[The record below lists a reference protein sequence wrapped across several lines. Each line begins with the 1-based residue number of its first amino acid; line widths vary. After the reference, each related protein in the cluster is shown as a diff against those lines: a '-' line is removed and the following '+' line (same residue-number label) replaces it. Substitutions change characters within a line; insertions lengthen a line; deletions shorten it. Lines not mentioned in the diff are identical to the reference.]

1 MNWHPQNFSLT
12 GFAGSIVVMCRHPK
26 NAVIQSR
33 AVGMVKEQAVRSP
46 AFRRKVSAFGPAAG
60 HQPSQYLKG
69 EHPMIIDSTDH
80 RNSTRRGF
88 VQNLTAGA
96 AGMTFFSALT
106 SLSTPALAVQEA
118 KPKIPPGA
126 GLANL
131 ENVKH
136 AKTLVE
142 LKPWR
147 SVFPSITA
155 PMITALGP
163 KDIPE
168 SRLAIGFA
176 HIVAPGNYSGP
187 AHKHAFD
194 HYIWMIGTSDNFVGI
209 DADMEFQL
217 DGVNHQINYPFY
229 AFIPKGM
236 SHCPLIVKRI
246 GKPLIFIDARLMDP
260 GTTEGPE
267 RL

>member
-1 MNWHPQNFSLT
+1 
-12 GFAGSIVVMCRHPK
+12 
-26 NAVIQSR
+26 
-33 AVGMVKEQAVRSP
+33 
-46 AFRRKVSAFGPAAG
+46 
-60 HQPSQYLKG
+60 
-69 EHPMIIDSTDH
+69 MIIDNTDNK
-80 RNSTRRGF
+80 NSTRRGF
-88 VQNLTAGA
+88 VQNITAGA
-96 AGMTFFSALT
+96 AGIAFFSALA
-106 SLSTPALAVQEA
+106 SLSTPIQASQEA
-118 KPKIPPGA
+118 KPKIPPGR

-136 AKTLVE
+136 GKTLFE

-147 SVFPSITA
+147 SVFDSITA

-163 KDIPE
+163 KDHPD

-176 HIVAPGNYSGP
+176 HIVAPGDYSSP

-194 HYIWMIGTSDNFVGI
+194 HYIFMIGTSDNFVGI

-217 DGVNHQINYPFY
+217 DGVVHQINYPFY

-246 GKPLIFIDARLMDP
+246 GKPLIFIDARLYDP
-260 GTTEGPE
+260 GTMEGPE

>member
-1 MNWHPQNFSLT
+1 MTVDN
-12 GFAGSIVVMCRHPK
+12 
-26 NAVIQSR
+26 
-33 AVGMVKEQAVRSP
+33 
-46 AFRRKVSAFGPAAG
+46 
-60 HQPSQYLKG
+60 
-69 EHPMIIDSTDH
+69 TDY
-80 RNSTRRGF
+80 RNSSRRGF

-96 AGMTFFSALT
+96 AGIAFFSALT
-106 SLSTPALAVQEA
+106 PLSNPVLASQEA
-118 KPKIPPGA
+118 KPKIPA
-126 GLANL
+126 ERGLDNL

-155 PMITALGP
+155 PMITALGT
-163 KDIPE
+163 KDIPG

-194 HYIWMIGTSDNFVGI
+194 HYIWMIGTSDNFVDI

-217 DGVNHQINYPFY
+217 DGIVHKINYPFY
-229 AFIPKGM
+229 AFIPRGM
-236 SHCPLIVKRI
+236 SHCPLEVKRI

-260 GTTEGPE
+260 GTEEGPE
-267 RL
+267 RR